1 MTTAPLPPGA
11 ELDAAVRKH
20 ELLATVHRFTGDI
33 LKSWVHRLAAAFLR
47 RRISNPRATGAFSE
61 GGDK

>member
-1 MTTAPLPPGA
+1 MTTAPLPGA

-47 RRISNPRATGAFSE
+47 RRISATGAERKGES
-61 GGDK
+61 